1 MATASRELLKLVL
14 AALTLAAAFLHEPNV
29 RVVELARAN
38 GTGKS
43 ESERH
48 TTDEHVGIGR
58 DLREKSK

>member
-1 MATASRELLKLVL
+1 ML
-14 AALTLAAAFLHEPNV
+14 AALALAAAFLHEPNV
-29 RVVELARAN
+29 RVVELARTN